1 MLESLALLGR
11 LFAIDRL
18 EEGRTLR
25 ERKFTGKK
33 WARSGSTNEYQ
44 SWKKEEIKC
53 LKREKDLRERERV
66 DRAKKGKKKC
76 ENSDGAKKVQR
87 GIVGV

>member
-53 LKREKDLRERERV
+53 LKREKDLRERKLTVPKNE
-66 DRAKKGKKKC
+66 KKKC

-87 GIVGV
+87 GIVRV

>member
-53 LKREKDLRERERV
+53 LKREKDLRERERELTV
-66 DRAKKGKKKC
+66 PKNEKKNTRTPMEPKRY
-76 ENSDGAKKVQR
+76 SAA
-87 GIVGV
+87 

>member
-33 WARSGSTNEYQ
+33 WARSGSTNEFQ

-53 LKREKDLRERERV
+53 LKREKDLRELTVPKNE
-66 DRAKKGKKKC
+66 KKKKC